1 MSKVLCLQSNR
12 QEYSVIVLLL
22 DVSVD
27 WISSIVNSLLLLFW
41 VGYTGSD
48 IIECLPSAV
57 DSLLFR

>member
-12 QEYSVIVLLL
+12 QEYSVIVLL